1 MCIAC
6 RSRHPQHTLIRLK
19 QEGNDVI
26 AYNGYG
32 RSFYLCDICTKNEK
46 RVKGLVKRFKL
57 DEERF
62 VKLLMESVQQA
73 DSCDTS
79 HSNEGVNQ

>member
-6 RSRHPQHTLIRLK
+6 RSRYPQNTLIRLK

-32 RSFYLCDICTKNEK
+32 RSFYLCDQCSKNDRK
-46 RVKGLVKRFKL
+46 IKGLVKRFKL
-57 DEERF
+57 NEERF
-62 VKLLMESVQQA
+62 VKLLMMTPPVSA
-73 DSCDTS
+73 CDTS
-79 HSNEGVNQ
+79 HLNEGVNE